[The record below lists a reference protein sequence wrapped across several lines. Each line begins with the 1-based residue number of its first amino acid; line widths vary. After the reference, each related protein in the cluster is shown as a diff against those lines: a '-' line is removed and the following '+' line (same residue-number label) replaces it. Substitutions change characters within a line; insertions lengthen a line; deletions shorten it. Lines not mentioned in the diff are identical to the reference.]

1 MRRQNVFLQNPD
13 SDHSISD
20 EEDYDSK
27 LPQISASL
35 TGALEKK
42 EELQVL
48 SRLEILRGTSE
59 WNCGKKSSKNDTHV
73 SLEDDVVEMP
83 EFRNKARKAFKCHS
97 DEEIISDDEVNNV
110 VSKFSDSSDAKKL
123 DEDSICRFGSG
134 MQDGAQTWSAVSKE
148 AEALFHL
155 NENASTH
162 SAYSK
167 ASKSYKGVRCR
178 VKQKFSFRFQSR
190 KEEPSWPSLSKDE
203 NDVSFE
209 VHEAPERLDTFE
221 PRSEER
227 SIAEVLDNCQRE
239 NQFQSENL
247 HAEVGALG
255 HGCIEPSMAELLD
268 GLQDRAS
275 LQKGVSKKC
284 SRTKAKRV
292 QIVAKKIISPL
303 GDRTV
308 DREDSSESMGSG
320 SSSEDKA
327 TDQKLKVTIPE
338 MKGHT
343 MADRFQET
351 LGATFLNDEGALV
364 AVPKSS
370 GIGLF
375 GELQQL
381 MQNEKERDVDF
392 LKKLQTGSNKIS
404 KTCDYEVS
412 SIVVKILA
420 RYLDAKLIVCQ
431 CSFGENIESPTQ
443 SGSPQIMINGGR
455 KTTIIFNPRVCS
467 DVDLEVGNSICIHPP
482 WKEVKAGND
491 ESIVLSMYFS
501 QIVS

>member
-1 MRRQNVFLQNPD
+1 
-13 SDHSISD
+13 
-20 EEDYDSK
+20 
-27 LPQISASL
+27 
-35 TGALEKK
+35 
-42 EELQVL
+42 
-48 SRLEILRGTSE
+48 
-59 WNCGKKSSKNDTHV
+59 
-73 SLEDDVVEMP
+73 
-83 EFRNKARKAFKCHS
+83 
-97 DEEIISDDEVNNV
+97 
-110 VSKFSDSSDAKKL
+110 
-123 DEDSICRFGSG
+123 
-134 MQDGAQTWSAVSKE
+134 
-148 AEALFHL
+148 
-155 NENASTH
+155 
-162 SAYSK
+162 
-167 ASKSYKGVRCR
+167 
-178 VKQKFSFRFQSR
+178 
-190 KEEPSWPSLSKDE
+190 
-203 NDVSFE
+203 
-209 VHEAPERLDTFE
+209 
-221 PRSEER
+221 
-227 SIAEVLDNCQRE
+227 
-239 NQFQSENL
+239 
-247 HAEVGALG
+247 
-255 HGCIEPSMAELLD
+255 MAELLD

-338 MKGHT
+338 MKGQT

-375 GELQQL
+375 GKLQQL

-392 LKKLQTGSNKIS
+392 LKKLQTGSNKIN
-404 KTCDYEVS
+404 EVS

-467 DVDLEVGNSICIHPP
+467 DVDLEVGNLICIHPP
-482 WKEVKAGND
+482 WR
-491 ESIVLSMYFS
+491 
-501 QIVS
+501 